1 MRERGEKPLCY
12 GLSSILKQRIPVEQL
27 EALNREN
34 APPADLGVSVNIGY
48 SRSSGMMDRTGRIP
62 VLIRGIHLHFPRR
75 VIPKPKGAGQESASQ
90 TPLPP
95 RKYPALP
102 PGMEDLTVQGAATS
116 SVAALEQFQK
126 MMRKGVKIQT
136 EGMKKTWAATKSF
149 VATTAQNFPS
159 KMYKGAN
166 TLLTSMEKTS
176 RTIHSKLWN
185 YLRDFW

>member
-27 EALNREN
+27 EALNKEN

-102 PGMEDLTVQGAATS
+102 PGIEDLTVQGAATS